1 MGMGEDEWARYWQH
15 EQLPGIDLLRARY
28 VRHSFPRHSHE
39 GYVFGA
45 VSGGVEDVVLPDR
58 TVHAAP
64 GSLVMINP
72 EVPHSARAGV
82 PEGWAYATLYPS
94 TEVVAEIAAETTAL
108 RGTVGFAEVDVAD
121 PHGARMIREVHRAA
135 EEGNALAA
143 DSVLRILV
151 ARLLRRYGSS
161 LPARTQRSA
170 GFRNAAR
177 ARDVLET
184 RMAEPPALEEL
195 AAELGTSPFALLRAF
210 KQQYGMPPHTWLT
223 NARVRRA
230 RALLDAGTAPADAA
244 AAVGFTDQPHLNR
257 HFTRIVGVPPGAYQ
271 RERRERGVLPLT
283 APQPTRKAGPPPA
296 PDTAGKAGPPPAP
309 GPPPASEPLTV
320 PEPPPGSG
328 PLSPID
334 RHRAV
339 RKNVQDRAEP
349 FTVRS

>member
-1 MGMGEDEWARYWQH
+1 MGKGEDEWARYWQH

-72 EVPHSARAGV
+72 EVPHSAHAGV
-82 PEGWAYATLYPS
+82 PEGWAYHTLYPAA
-94 TEVVAEIAAETTAL
+94 EVVAEIAAETSAL
-108 RGTVGFAEVDVAD
+108 RGTVGFAEVDVTD
-121 PHGARMIREVHRAA
+121 PQGARMIREVHRAA

-151 ARLLRRYGSS
+151 ARLLSRYGGS
-161 LPARTQRSA
+161 LPARTPRSA
-170 GFRNAAR
+170 GCRDAVR

-184 RMAEPPALEEL
+184 RMAAPPSLEEL

-210 KQQYGMPPHTWLT
+210 KREYGMPPHSWLT

-230 RALLDAGTAPADAA
+230 RTLLDIGTAPADAA

-271 RERRERGVLPLT
+271 RERGESTEHARREQPRERGG
-283 APQPTRKAGPPPA
+283 A
-296 PDTAGKAGPPPAP
+296 
-309 GPPPASEPLTV
+309 
-320 PEPPPGSG
+320 PEPRYAAAP
-328 PLSPID
+328 
-334 RHRAV
+334 RRAA